1 MTAIKDQ
8 IFKPFI
14 TSSYI
19 RPSENQRLT
28 EIGRVFSDPQVLARL
43 EKMSKLARTGARVTE
58 ASRKPRNRKH
68 ELGDLI
74 ERTYRALAVH
84 GNEPTA
90 EQVLDALEEYDA
102 EDIIQEIHG
111 NQIDWRDWRGNERT
125 MNISTLRNRLTEI
138 RKRHSQS

>member
-1 MTAIKDQ
+1 MNVMQNQ
-8 IFKPFI
+8 IVQPYT

-19 RPSENQRLT
+19 QPSANQRLM
-28 EIGRVFSDPQVLARL
+28 EIGRVFSDPEVLTRL

-138 RKRHSQS
+138 RNRHSQS